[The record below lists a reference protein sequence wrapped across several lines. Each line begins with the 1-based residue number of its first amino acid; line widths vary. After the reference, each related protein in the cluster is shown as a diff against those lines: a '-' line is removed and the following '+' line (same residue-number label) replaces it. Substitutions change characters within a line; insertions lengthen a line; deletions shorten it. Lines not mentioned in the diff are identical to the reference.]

1 MKSLL
6 FSIFNYNL
14 HQLKGKK
21 VRIFHLDI
29 IKSNLYYGYQFK
41 KRAGLLMIDTQILH
55 LLTQEY
61 TLVMAMDEK
70 DIALVK
76 EVRQKTLLPVYQH
89 HAEIK
94 DEDRFLYNEDDE
106 QSFIYLLRHN
116 PSGEY
121 VGTIRVFFVNHRTP
135 IRKIPMQMYGHVEG
149 IESLVAQ
156 YPVCEISRLALAP
169 NLPSYENISALRL
182 RTYLTV
188 GLMSTIGT
196 NIFLYHSNNI
206 FSIMEPALHR
216 ILKRQGINFHPIGPA
231 VEYYGKRIPHM
242 IKREELIT
250 ESKDI
255 LGEITLFYL
264 KELCRSPEKFW
275 QFIDRHPYLE
285 RSDIHLDRICELF
298 KLHGDAVDIP
308 FLLQHS

>member
-1 MKSLL
+1 
-6 FSIFNYNL
+6 
-14 HQLKGKK
+14 
-21 VRIFHLDI
+21 
-29 IKSNLYYGYQFK
+29 
-41 KRAGLLMIDTQILH
+41 MIDQQILH

-61 TLVMAMDEK
+61 TLVMATDDN
-70 DIALVK
+70 DIESVK
-76 EVRQKTLLPVYQH
+76 EIRRKTLLPAYQNL
-89 HAEIK
+89 AEIK
-94 DEDRFLYNEDDE
+94 DEDQFLYNKDDE

-135 IRKIPMQMYGHVEG
+135 IQQIPLQMYGHVEG
-149 IESLVAQ
+149 VEPLVAQ
-156 YPVCEISRLALAP
+156 YPVCEISRLALASD
-169 NLPSYENISALRL
+169 LPSYENISALRL